1 MDSFTSLSSTVGSVV
16 GSVGRR
22 GNSVD
27 DNKVSSAS
35 SVSDVGGGDSGDGG
49 GRGGGSGSAGGSG
62 MDVPSSEYTIPS
74 WKDLQETY
82 EKRWLVKKAKFH
94 QELTNNFRALIQR
107 FATGK
112 QEIFVLCVPERMEH
126 AYKEAFLELFE
137 SGYAPHIGDVERLAG
152 KRVRRLFITLPT
164 SSLD

>member
-35 SVSDVGGGDSGDGG
+35 SVSDVGGGDSGNG
-49 GRGGGSGSAGGSG
+49 GGSG

>member
-1 MDSFTSLSSTVGSVV
+1 MEVFSSLSGS
-16 GSVGRR
+16 SSSSSSSS
-22 GNSVD
+22 NMVD
-27 DNKVSSAS
+27 DS
-35 SVSDVGGGDSGDGG
+35 GGA
-49 GRGGGSGSAGGSG
+49 GSGG
-62 MDVPSSEYTIPS
+62 EFTIPS
-74 WKDLQETY
+74 WKDLQQTY

-94 QELTNNFRALIQR
+94 EELTNNFRALVER

-112 QEIFVLCVPERMEH
+112 QEIFTLCVPERMEH

>member
-16 GSVGRR
+16 GSVGLR
-22 GNSVD
+22 GNTAN
-27 DNKVSSAS
+27 DNKVSTVS
-35 SVSDVGGGDSGDGG
+35 STGGGGG
-49 GRGGGSGSAGGSG
+49 AGGERGGGGSSF
-62 MDVPSSEYTIPS
+62 DVPSSEFTIPS

-94 QELTNNFRALIQR
+94 KELTNNFRALIQR

-152 KRVRRLFITLPT
+152 KRVRRLFVTLPT

>member
-1 MDSFTSLSSTVGSVV
+1 MEVFSSLSGS
-16 GSVGRR
+16 SSSR
-22 GNSVD
+22 NMVD
-27 DNKVSSAS
+27 DSIGS
-35 SVSDVGGGDSGDGG
+35 GGGGAGSGG
-49 GRGGGSGSAGGSG
+49 GMG
-62 MDVPSSEYTIPS
+62 EFTIPS
-74 WKDLQETY
+74 WKDLQQTY

-94 QELTNNFRALIQR
+94 EELTNNFRALVER

-112 QEIFVLCVPERMEH
+112 QEIFTLCVPERMEH